1 MDDWRSPAGER
12 IRSFAIITSRSRSS
26 GPAGRH
32 APFSASFGL
41 GERKAKGRGAHAQTP
56 DLCPNASDDQALEAE
71 ALAGL
76 WDIWRS
82 RAGEEFAAS
91 PSSRR
96 SRTNSAPRAT
106 KLTGNIQAEASPDQL
121 PLS

>member
-1 MDDWRSPAGER
+1 LALAGGRKNPQLRHHHEP
-12 IRSFAIITSRSRSS
+12 FAIIRTRWQTR
-26 GPAGRH
+26 
-32 APFSASFGL
+32 PFSASFGL

-82 RAGEEFAAS
+82 PAGEEFAAS

-106 KLTGNIQAEASPDQL
+106 KANR
-121 PLS
+121 